1 MDFEA
6 EDEDFDDELLDLLA
20 LEPLLF
26 RLLLDELEEED
37 CCWEFLLAS
46 AAFASASFSGDES
59 DE

>member
-6 EDEDFDDELLDLLA
+6 EEDDFDDELLDLLV
-20 LEPLLF
+20 LEPLF

-37 CCWEFLLAS
+37 CCWEFLLTS
-46 AAFASASFSGDES
+46 VLASASFSGDES